1 MSLLS
6 KKDLESLLPISGGPY
21 VSIFLPTIRAGAEV
35 QQNPI
40 RFKNLVRSAQG
51 RLQEWGMRDTDADD
65 FLEPARRLVED
76 DAFWLHQSDGLAV
89 FRSADMFKTFKL
101 PVSFHELSVVE
112 RRFHLKPLFPLLSG
126 DGHFYVLALS
136 LKNIRLLS
144 GHRFDMHEVELGD
157 VPRSLTEA
165 LGDLTR
171 RYTQFQVATSAKTV
185 HRAPLS
191 VGGGSPVFAG
201 HGTGEDDLKAEI
213 RKFFQIFDGRLAE
226 LDLDR
231 RAPVVLAG
239 VEYLL
244 PIYRDVADTLS
255 NIAEEALHGNAEGL
269 RPEQIHEAAWQIV
282 EPVFRQE
289 RDKATERF
297 REMAGT
303 GLASSDLQEVLPAAH
318 DGRVES
324 LFVPRGVRVWG
335 SWNGEARSVSL
346 QPEQGDGPLNGSED
360 LLDLAA
366 VETYLHGGKVFAV
379 EPQELPREGQQ
390 VAAVFRY

>member
-6 KKDLESLLPISGGPY
+6 KKDLENLLPASGGPC
-21 VSIFLPTIRAGAEV
+21 VSIFLPTFRAGAEV

-40 RFKNLVRSAQG
+40 RYKNLIRSAQG
-51 RLQEWGMRDTDADD
+51 RLQEWGMRDSEVES
-65 FLEPARRLVED
+65 FLEPARRLVDD
-76 DAFWLHQSDGLAV
+76 DAFWLQQSDGLAV
-89 FRSADMFKTFKL
+89 FRSADTFKTFKL

-126 DGHFYVLALS
+126 DGHFYILALS

-144 GHRFDMHEVELGD
+144 GHRFEVREVELSD
-157 VPRSLTEA
+157 LPRSLTDA

-171 RYTQFQVATSAKTV
+171 RYTQFQVSTSAKTV
-185 HRAPLS
+185 HRAPSS
-191 VGGGSPVFAG
+191 VGGSAPVFAG

-213 RKFFQIFDGRLAE
+213 RKFFQIFDGRLNE
-226 LDLDR
+226 LDVDR

-244 PIYRDVADTLS
+244 PIYRGISTTFQNLL
-255 NIAEEALHGNAEGL
+255 EEELHGNAEGL
-269 RPEQIHEAAWQIV
+269 RPEELHEAAWEMV

-289 RDKATERF
+289 RDKASERF

-303 GLASSDLQEVLPAAH
+303 GLAASDLQEVLPAAH
-318 DGRVES
+318 DGRIDS
-324 LFVPRGVRVWG
+324 LFVPRGVRAWG
-335 SWNGEARSVSL
+335 TWDGEARSVTL
-346 QPEQGDGPLNGSED
+346 QPEQSGPTNGSED

-379 EPQELPREGQQ
+379 EPQELPEPGQT